1 MSVWLTPQI
10 VKFHCWSISSNGGG
24 RVHGPALWG
33 SGLLTCKV
41 LSPKFSSGWM
51 TRAEMI
57 SGRHLGFLLGPRWS
71 GLGKVLG
78 LVVSLGTILMKWDTC
93 CDPDE
98 DWNLTTTD
106 VSSAFSFSETQIK
119 KEGSVLIYLLAW
131 SFFENLF
138 ILHGGSVEVSLGIG
152 LDASWLADSWQFNE

>member
-98 DWNLTTTD
+98 DQYLTATSMVTRYATSYLIVID
-106 VSSAFSFSETQIK
+106 ERKVCPNMLITIENIRYKRRTWLIKGQVDTSNTQI
-119 KEGSVLIYLLAW
+119 G
-131 SFFENLF
+131 
-138 ILHGGSVEVSLGIG
+138 
-152 LDASWLADSWQFNE
+152 